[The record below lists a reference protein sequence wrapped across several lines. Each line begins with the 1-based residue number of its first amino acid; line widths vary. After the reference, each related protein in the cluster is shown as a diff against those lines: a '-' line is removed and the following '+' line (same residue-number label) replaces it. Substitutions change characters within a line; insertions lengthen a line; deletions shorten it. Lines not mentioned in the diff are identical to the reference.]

1 MPYKHP
7 CQKTHQKS
15 APISSDCGDHS
26 KTLASQ
32 IHLGHQ
38 APTEKSMSGNTS
50 QNPTEQNC
58 DWVNEPEAA
67 KLLLIKK
74 NTIRA
79 MRRDGRL
86 VPGDHYIF
94 ATGNLGGPVV
104 YDIDA
109 IRKTLAERTIAA
121 VQEKDARRKADL
133 ERRIGLIE
141 TYGEEDH
148 PKAGG
153 E

>member
-1 MPYKHP
+1 MHKQHHS
-7 CQKTHQKS
+7 QKTAQKS
-15 APISSDCGDHS
+15 APTSSGYGDLS
-26 KTLASQ
+26 NTPNFT
-32 IHLGHQ
+32 
-38 APTEKSMSGNTS
+38 APNSE
-50 QNPTEQNC
+50 
-58 DWVNEPEAA
+58 WVHEPEAA
-67 KLLLIKK
+67 TLLAIKQ
-74 NTIRA
+74 NTLRA

-86 VPGDHYIF
+86 IPGEHYIF

-121 VQEKDARRKADL
+121 VRKHETQRKAEL
-133 ERRIGLIE
+133 ERRLGLIE

-148 PKAGG
+148 PKTEG

>member
-1 MPYKHP
+1 MQKHRNLP
-7 CQKTHQKS
+7 QKTHTKS
-15 APISSDCGDHS
+15 TPTWSGCGVLSNTPTSTAPITH
-26 KTLASQ
+26 
-32 IHLGHQ
+32 
-38 APTEKSMSGNTS
+38 
-50 QNPTEQNC
+50 
-58 DWVNEPEAA
+58 WVHEPEAA
-67 KLLLIKK
+67 KLLAIKQ
-74 NTIRA
+74 NTLRA

-86 VPGDHYIF
+86 SPGDHYIF

-121 VQEKDARRKADL
+121 VQEQQNLRKAEL
-133 ERRIGLIE
+133 ERRLGLIE

-148 PKAGG
+148 LKKEG

>member
-1 MPYKHP
+1 MD
-7 CQKTHQKS
+7 S
-15 APISSDCGDHS
+15 A
-26 KTLASQ
+26 Q
-32 IHLGHQ
+32 Q
-38 APTEKSMSGNTS
+38 
-50 QNPTEQNC
+50 
-58 DWVNEPEAA
+58 WVHEPKAA
-67 KLLLIKK
+67 KLLAIKHG
-74 NTIRA
+74 TLRS

-86 VPGDHYIF
+86 SPGDHYIF

-121 VQEKDARRKADL
+121 VQEQQNLRKAEL
-133 ERRIGLIE
+133 ERRLGLIE

-148 PKAGG
+148 LKKEG